1 MVWGIFLMNLSN
13 CESCVQNLLTF
24 FGQVVGVIKE
34 FGVMELNVCSLK
46 ELSLLVKSYDPLASL
61 DKRYRTLARS
71 HCFMLLVF
79 LMT

>member
-1 MVWGIFLMNLSN
+1 MVWGIFFMNLSN

-46 ELSLLVKSYDPLASL
+46 S
-61 DKRYRTLARS
+61 S
-71 HCFMLLVF
+71 H
-79 LMT
+79 MTH